1 LPRTLSVNLTHPRD
15 WIIGVDRSDTR
26 LDICQRRRDGSQRTD
41 YQVAN
46 TPEALHAWVQSWP
59 ALEPGTARCLAFEQP
74 CRQLIGFFHTEVCEG
89 RVRLYALNPHTPHTP
104 MAMRQAF
111 TPSLDKTDARDVTAI
126 ADVLAHHEDKLARW
140 LRLRGVRRRIAG
152 CRLISTWSHYSF
164 SILGTQS

>member
-1 LPRTLSVNLTHPRD
+1 MLFMAAGRGTHDAP
-15 WIIGVDRSDTR
+15 
-26 LDICQRRRDGSQRTD
+26 
-41 YQVAN
+41 
-46 TPEALHAWVQSWP
+46 P
-59 ALEPGTARCLAFEQP
+59 AARCLAFEQP